1 MKTNIH
7 RFYIKV
13 LSFLIILNYSFYASA
28 QVKDTVV
35 SKPLNAVNDGYRSLI
50 TGKAKT
56 YSSFVQMHQVED
68 KYYLEIPD
76 SLLGREILTVNRLG
90 RSAADFRSSDS
101 PFGFSGDL
109 IGENLFHFEKG
120 ADHKMLIKMKSYKE
134 RASDTSVNGMAP
146 SLARNNSESLLQTF
160 TIKVVNEYTHSSVIE
175 LTEYLNQDNMLFG
188 FAQQIKV
195 MSGLGMMVN
204 DRSYVESVKGDPD
217 HLFIQMVRTYNKPIS
232 KGSSAFAPFTF
243 ELNSSMILL
252 PKKIMTA
259 RAADK
264 RVPFGQVDYIDFD
277 QNPLGVVNLGN
288 IYRWRLEPADPKA
301 YLEGKLSLPKSP
313 IKMYLDEQ
321 IPKKWLSYLAE
332 GILSWNKAFEN
343 AGFKNAI
350 EVVMPGNGPDEV
362 YLENAN
368 RSGIVFKPGKGNQ
381 WGNLICDPRT
391 GEILQVQL
399 NFYLDDLNKLY
410 NQYLIQAGA
419 SDPQGRA
426 PVFSTELMGRLLV
439 ARTAQQMGT
448 ALGLKSNA
456 GASAAVPLTNLR
468 SNSWLNAHS
477 FNGSITDLGLIN
489 YAAQPQDGIEAKNLV
504 AKISQSD
511 SWNINWGYRYFPVE
525 ENKILNK
532 LIVERAASGLQMYAG
547 EASADNSKILL
558 DPRIQSGDLS
568 DDAIGAGKLGIANL
582 KKVAPNIMSWTL
594 SPGQGYQAAADVYKG
609 LVAQFG
615 TYLRYSM
622 AEIGGVYIDIK
633 NSDQKGDVFR
643 FTPIAK
649 QQRALNF
656 IQQEGFKTPLWL
668 KVPSLYQRTGDDFD
682 LVSKVQKG
690 LLADLLDSRT
700 LSKLMTA
707 QNSGERGYSPS
718 VFLNDLSDGIFAE
731 LGQHQLAD
739 VHRRELQKLY
749 VNKLIVLVQGMAK
762 SDSDLPSVLRVHAM
776 ALMKR
781 LKSAGKSYKG
791 IYASH
796 FSDLYERLYNGLHQ
810 TAQSERNNT
819 NPFSIAR

>member
-1 MKTNIH
+1 MKTNIP
-7 RFYIKV
+7 RLYIKV
-13 LSFLIILNYSFYASA
+13 LSALVALNCSFSASA
-28 QVKDTVV
+28 QVKDTVAN
-35 SKPLNAVNDGYRSLI
+35 KPLNAGNDPYRSLI

-90 RSAADFRSSDS
+90 RSAADFRSLDS

-120 ADHKMLIKMKSYKE
+120 ADNKILIKTKSYKE
-134 RASDTSVNGMAP
+134 RASDTSINGMGP
-146 SLARNNSESLLQTF
+146 SLARNNSESLLQSF
-160 TIKVVNEYTHSSVIE
+160 TIKAVNEHTHTCIIE
-175 LTEYLNQDNMLFG
+175 LTEYLNQDNLLFG
-188 FAQQIKV
+188 FAQQIKL

-217 HLFIQMVRTYNKPIS
+217 HLFIQLVRTYNKPIS
-232 KGSSAFAPFTF
+232 KGSSALAPFTF

-252 PKKIMTA
+252 PKQIMNT

-277 QNPLGVVNLGN
+277 QNPLGVASLGY

-313 IKMYLDEQ
+313 IKIFLDGQ
-321 IPKKWLSYLAE
+321 IPKKWLTYIAE
-332 GILSWNKAFEN
+332 GILSWNKTFEN

-350 EVVMPGNGPDEV
+350 EVVMPDTGSDEV

-368 RSGIVFKPGKGNQ
+368 HSGVVFKPGKGNQ

-391 GEILQVQL
+391 GEILQAQL

-419 SDPQGRA
+419 LDPQGRG
-426 PVFSTELMGRLLV
+426 PGFSTELIGRLLA
-439 ARTAQQMGT
+439 ARTAQQMGN

-456 GASAAVPLTNLR
+456 GASAAVPLANLH
-468 SNSWLNAHS
+468 SNSWLNANA

-489 YAAQPQDGIEAKNLV
+489 YAAQSQDGIEAKNLV

-511 SWNINWGYRYFPVE
+511 SWNINWGYRYFPVD
-525 ENKILNK
+525 ENKMLNK
-532 LIVERAASGLQMYAG
+532 LIGERAGSGLQMYAG
-547 EASADNSKILL
+547 EAPADNSKVLL
-558 DPRIQSGDLS
+558 DPRVQSGDLS

-582 KKVAPNIMSWTL
+582 KKVVPNILSWTI
-594 SPGQGYQAAADVYKG
+594 SPAQGYQATADVYKG
-609 LVAQFG
+609 LVAQYG
-615 TYLRYSM
+615 TYLRYAM
-622 AEIGGVYIDIK
+622 AEVGGVYIDIK
-633 NSDQKGDVFR
+633 NSDQNGDVFR
-643 FTPIAK
+643 FTPVAK
-649 QQRALNF
+649 QRRALNF
-656 IQQEGFKTPLWL
+656 IQQEGFKTPIWL

-690 LLADLLDSRT
+690 LLTDLLDSRT

-707 QNSGERGYSPS
+707 QNSGERGYTPS
-718 VFLNDLSDGIFAE
+718 VFLNDLSDGIFNE
-731 LGQHQLAD
+731 LGQHQLVD

-762 SDSDLPSVLRVHAM
+762 NDSDLPSVLRVHAM
-776 ALMKR
+776 TLMKR
-781 LKSAGKSYKG
+781 LKSAGSSYKG

-796 FSDLYERLYNGLHQ
+796 FSDLYERLYMGLYHSVQ
-810 TAQSERNNT
+810 PERNNT
-819 NPFSIAR
+819 NPFSITR